1 VEVKL
6 ALDTNRYSDLCRG
19 DDAVTAIVARADIV
33 LLPFIV
39 MGELR
44 AGFGSGARAKA
55 NERTLQRF
63 LAKPRVDV
71 LFATEATTH
80 HYASLFGQLRAQG
93 TPIPTND
100 LWIAA
105 LALEHG
111 LCLYSRDRHFAQI
124 PQIDLL
130 D

>member
-1 VEVKL
+1 MRL

-19 DDAVTAIVARADIV
+19 EAGVVQLVAHAEAVF
-33 LLPFIV
+33 LPFVVI
-39 MGELR
+39 GELR
-44 AGFGSGARAKA
+44 SSFAAGSQART

-63 LAKPRVDV
+63 LAKPGVDL

-80 HYASLFGQLRAQG
+80 HYAALHNQLRAQG

-105 LALEHG
+105 LVLESGLALAT
-111 LCLYSRDRHFAQI
+111 RDTHFAQI
-124 PQIDLL
+124 PQLVL
-130 D
+130 AP